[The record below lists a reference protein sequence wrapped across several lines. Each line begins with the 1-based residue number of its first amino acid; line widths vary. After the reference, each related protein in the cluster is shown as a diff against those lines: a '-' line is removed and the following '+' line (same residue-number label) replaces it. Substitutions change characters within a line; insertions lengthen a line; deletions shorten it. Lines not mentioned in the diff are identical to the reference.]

1 MVSHDTFAVNETQPF
16 VADPGHP
23 SFNSAPSCP
32 LVLSGLSEISFRPYV
47 DPTSSV
53 DMESFIVRHHILN
66 SNNGAARSVAVRS
79 TLVREEQRLVLQ
91 DDDCS
96 FKSSQHSLQTVQSS
110 PRLESSLVV
119 SSEQPSASVNSH
131 DRSDGTWWKEEGM
144 ATGR

>member
-53 DMESFIVRHHILN
+53 DMESFIVRHHSLN

-79 TLVREEQRLVLQ
+79 TLVREEQGLYFKRRLFFQVVPALPT
-91 DDDCS
+91 DS
-96 FKSSQHSLQTVQSS
+96 TEFPTSREL
-110 PRLESSLVV
+110 PRRLL
-119 SSEQPSASVNSH
+119 
-131 DRSDGTWWKEEGM
+131 
-144 ATGR
+144 